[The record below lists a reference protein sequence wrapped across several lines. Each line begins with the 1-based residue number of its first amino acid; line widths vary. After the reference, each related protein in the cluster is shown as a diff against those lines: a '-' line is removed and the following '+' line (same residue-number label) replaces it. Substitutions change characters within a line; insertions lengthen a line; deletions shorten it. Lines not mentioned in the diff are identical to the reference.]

1 MEKKTLNEYDII
13 ENKLSYYEEEDK
25 KNNCNRQS
33 SSSYNIIEL
42 IPMEKRSLLT
52 RIEKPKNEKLGK
64 TYIIDQTKKIPK
76 AKKIQSKSVSPIQVN
91 SSLNKLKNYFDDE
104 KIVIYILY

>member
-1 MEKKTLNEYDII
+1 
-13 ENKLSYYEEEDK
+13 
-25 KNNCNRQS
+25 
-33 SSSYNIIEL
+33 
-42 IPMEKRSLLT
+42 MEKRSLLT

-64 TYIIDQTKKIPK
+64 TYIINQTKKIRK

-104 KIVIYILY
+104 KIVIYIILSVINYIK

>member
-1 MEKKTLNEYDII
+1 
-13 ENKLSYYEEEDK
+13 
-25 KNNCNRQS
+25 
-33 SSSYNIIEL
+33 
-42 IPMEKRSLLT
+42 MEKRSLFT
-52 RIEKPKNEKLGK
+52 RIEKPKNEKIGK
-64 TYIIDQTKKIPK
+64 TYIMNQKKKIPK